1 MVLGVIKGFTGIF
14 VGAVLGGEAIKAVGG
29 IGSIPSGIRGATQT
43 FIGLGVV
50 GHAASTVKNSF
61 LK

>member
-1 MVLGVIKGFTGIF
+1 MVLGAIKGFTGVL
-14 VGAVLGGEAIKAVGG
+14 VGTILGGEAIRIVGG
-29 IGSIPSGIRGATQT
+29 VGAIPSGIRGATQV

-50 GHAASTVKNSF
+50 GHAASKVKNSF

>member
-1 MVLGVIKGFTGIF
+1 MVLGVIKGFTGVL
-14 VGAVLGGEAIKAVGG
+14 VGSVLGGEAIRQVGG

-50 GHAASTVKNSF
+50 GQAASTVKNSF
-61 LK
+61 FK

>member
-1 MVLGVIKGFTGIF
+1 MVLGAIKGFTGIF